1 MSAAPPLVTCIVIV
15 HNGAEFLDEAVGSV
29 VRQTSP
35 DWELV
40 IADDGSTDASRA
52 IARRHAE
59 ADNRIRF
66 VTHPDR
72 GNHGTGATRNLGLA
86 ASRGTFVGFLD
97 ADDVWEP
104 AKIAEQ
110 VTVLEQHPEV
120 VMVYGR
126 TQIWHSWASPSAVED
141 YFYDLGVE
149 PDRVHE
155 PPVLFRNLLRN
166 VYQTP
171 TTCSALL
178 RRTVAAEVGGFD
190 DAFTTMFEDQ
200 LFFAKVLLQH
210 PVFVS
215 DRCWARYR
223 QHPGSGSAASAAA
236 GRDLA
241 AQTRY
246 LRRLRRHVREQRRT
260 PGPGRTPDRGDQR
273 AVEAM
278 LARVLV
284 RRGLRGLRRAAGR
297 RRRRW

>member
-1 MSAAPPLVTCIVIV
+1 MNAATPLVTSIIIV
-15 HNGAEFLDEAVGSV
+15 HNGAEFLGEAIASV

-52 IARRHAE
+52 IARRHAD
-59 ADNRIRF
+59 ADRRVRL
-66 VTHPDR
+66 VTHRDR

-86 ASRGTFVGFLD
+86 ESRGTFVGFLD

-110 VTVLEQHPEV
+110 VAVLEQHPEV
-120 VMVYGR
+120 AMVYGR
-126 TQIWHSWASPSAVED
+126 TLIWHSWDGRPATED

-171 TTCSALL
+171 TTCNALL
-178 RRTVAAEVGGFD
+178 RRAVAAEVGGFD
-190 DAFTTMFEDQ
+190 ESFAAMFEDQ
-200 LFFAKVLLQH
+200 LFFAEVLVQY

-223 QHPGSGSAASAAA
+223 QHPGSTSASSAAA
-236 GRDLA
+236 GGDLA
-241 AQTRY
+241 AQIRY
-246 LRRLRRHVREQRRT
+246 LRRLRRYVRDQRRA
-260 PGPGRTPDRGDQR
+260 PSAHRRTGLGDQR
-273 AVEAM
+273 AVESM
-278 LARVLV
+278 LARLFV
-284 RRGLRGLRRAAGR
+284 RRELAGLHRAVGMGR
-297 RRRRW
+297 RPW